1 MAVKAKKGKS
11 KAKKS
16 EPMKTWMRFATVV
29 AANVAVATSSFASL
43 LNVGVTYPDIN
54 YLNNGAFSLS
64 YTHTNQLLSINTT
77 PTTMVLAPLQTPI
90 VFTGTKS
97 LTMNMVVDNTGALV
111 GSAPGDGGNDLVL
124 SGTVKVV
131 IGGVT
136 NTYSGVLLTGQVIGF
151 GYLPGLS
158 SQYDFRF
165 APNGGPLAS
174 LFCGNISVTLDSEA
188 STFTG
193 GFTVNFNGRTKG
205 ICGSEDL
212 VPPTIVCPADITAQC
227 HYTNGLAGAY
237 VSYPAPVVTDN
248 CDPNPTVVCTPPS
261 GSFFALPPPPANS
274 TNYVVTC
281 VATDSSGNTNVCTFN
296 VTVQDTMQPQFADPN
311 NPVIEFGLG
320 NPIVLTNDAGECYA
334 TFTFPIPT
342 AADCC
347 GGKDIVSVNA
357 IDENGATITLTN
369 LGNGMLQGEFPVDV
383 TGTNLITIVADDG
396 RGNTA
401 QHQAPVLVLDTEP
414 PTLFCSDQ
422 TVTFKP
428 ILTNALS
435 CIEADF
441 DDVCIASNN
450 YIWFSSVIQNPSC
463 RNNNGSFTVHVF
475 DQTIQLAVDNTNI
488 TLDVPDAYITFS
500 NGVAIASTTF
510 TNGQWFTCLKPN
522 LSGNVFVSG
531 LSWQIPFNLNKS
543 SGSYWGRDRDRD
555 CNFRRHVN
563 SATWCA
569 RFAVDTPGVVINWQW
584 GAVVE
589 TSLNTNCNA
598 LGVKPVDDNRSS
610 CWKNS
615 DPAGSCENF
624 ESYLTCGGRGKGW
637 YQCGRNRQ
645 PDCTGVLSDCK
656 RANLGLGSVCLGAV
670 EFTPPL
676 AIDNCG
682 KAVPVVCTPPP
693 GSILGP
699 GVYPVT
705 AVATDASGNT
715 NQCTF
720 NLTVLSPLQ
729 VVFDTPCDDNIND
742 NTAEPDAG
750 FSDMNCPDDP
760 STTELITQFRVG
772 DIICHRVRLLDC
784 NGNDVTSQMGPYCTV
799 HIDVTERQGTYS
811 SSVLVNDV
819 TQNYTCV
826 GSPGGIMV
834 LNCGEFQYYL
844 NTSGYQAGTAN
855 SNLFFR
861 SCVWVEYNSSPGVP
875 VGMEDVILDSK

>member
-1 MAVKAKKGKS
+1 MS
-11 KAKKS
+11 
-16 EPMKTWMRFATVV
+16 
-29 AANVAVATSSFASL
+29 
-43 LNVGVTYPDIN
+43 VTFPKVN
-54 YLNNGAFSLS
+54 YLNNGVFSLS
-64 YTHTNQLLSINTT
+64 YTPTNQLLSINTT
-77 PTTMVLAPLQTPI
+77 PTTIVLAPLQTPNVVI
-90 VFTGTKS
+90 NPKS
-97 LTMNMVVDNTGALV
+97 LTINIVVDNTGTLV

-124 SGTVKVV
+124 SGTVKLVV
-131 IGGVT
+131 GGVT
-136 NTYSGVLLTGQVIGF
+136 NAYTGVLLTGQVFGF

-165 APNGGPLAS
+165 TPNGGPLAS
-174 LFCGNISVTLDSEA
+174 LFCGNISVTMASEA

-193 GFTVNFNGRTKG
+193 NFTTNFNGRTKG
-205 ICGSEDL
+205 IVGSEDL
-212 VPPTIVCPADITAQC
+212 IPPTIVCPPDITAQC
-227 HYTNGLAGAY
+227 HFTNGLAGTY
-237 VSYPAPVVTDN
+237 VSYPTPAVTDN

-281 VATDSSGNTNVCTFN
+281 VATDAAGNTNVCTFN
-296 VTVQDTMQPQFADPN
+296 ITVQDTLPPEFADTN
-311 NPVIEFGLG
+311 NPVVQCGAGGGQI
-320 NPIVLTNDAGECYA
+320 ILTNDPGECYA

-342 AADCC
+342 ATDCC
-347 GGKDIVSVNA
+347 GDTDTVSVSAMN
-357 IDENGATITLTN
+357 ENGATIILTN

-383 TGTNLITIVADDG
+383 TGTNLITVTADDG

-401 QHQAPVLVLDTEP
+401 QCQTPVLVMDTEP

-450 YIWFSSVIQNPSC
+450 YLWFSSVIKNPSC
-463 RNNNGSFTVHVF
+463 WNKSGSFTVHIF
-475 DQTIQLAVDNTNI
+475 DQTIQLTLDNTNI
-488 TLDVPDAYITFS
+488 TLDVPDAYVTFS
-500 NGVAIASTTF
+500 NGVATSTATF
-510 TNGQWFTCLKPN
+510 TNGQWFTCTKSG
-522 LSGNVFVSG
+522 LSGNVFASG
-531 LSWQIPFNLNKS
+531 LKWQVPFDLNKRG
-543 SGSYWGRDRDRD
+543 GSCWGRDRDRD

-569 RFAVDTPGVVINWQW
+569 RFAVDTPGITIQWQW
-584 GAVVE
+584 GAVVQ
-589 TSLNTNCNA
+589 TSLTNDCNA

-610 CWKNS
+610 CWKNT

-624 ESYLTCGGRGKGW
+624 KSFLTCGGRGKGW
-637 YQCGRNRQ
+637 CWYGWNRQ

-656 RANLGLGSVCLGAV
+656 RANLGMGTVCLGAV

-682 KAVPVVCTPPP
+682 KPVSVVCTPPP

-699 GVYPVT
+699 GVYTVT
-705 AVATDASGNT
+705 AVATDSNGNT

-729 VVFDTPCDDNIND
+729 VVFDTPPDDNLDD

-760 STTELITQFRVG
+760 STTEIVTRFCVG
-772 DIICHRVRLLDC
+772 DKILHAVRLLDC
-784 NGNDVTSQMGPYCTV
+784 NGNDVTSQEAPYVTV
-799 HIDVTERQGTYS
+799 HIDVTEREGTYNS
-811 SSVLVNDV
+811 SLLVNDV
-819 TQNYTCV
+819 PLNYVCV
-826 GSPGGIMV
+826 GSAGGIMV
-834 LNCGEFQYYL
+834 PNCGEFQYNL
-844 NTSGYQAGTAN
+844 NTSGFQAGTIN
-855 SNLFFR
+855 SDLFFR
-861 SCVWVEYNSSPGVP
+861 SCVWVEYNSSRGVP
-875 VGMEDVILDSK
+875 VGMEDVILESK